1 MRIVAFG
8 MHALSPFSVAALR
21 AARAAGEIHRASF
34 RRGIRVDFKGR
45 NDPVT
50 EADRASEAAIVEM
63 LRSTFPD
70 HAFLG
75 EEGGPQGKGEYT
87 WLIDPLDGTFNFARA
102 IPWFAV
108 SIALERNGRP
118 IAGVIL
124 NTIFGE
130 VYAAEADRGAFA
142 AELADLPADPGGWG
156 DLSHWRRLRVPGTT
170 RLDQAVLSTGF
181 PHDVAETRINLD
193 HFTNLVL
200 GAGKIRNMGS
210 AALSLAAIAL
220 GQFEGYWEIGPH
232 AWDFAAGALLVEEA
246 GGRVTDLRGRRL
258 DLHGRQILATNG
270 GIHDAV
276 VAVLAKGRSGLD

>member
-8 MHALSPFSVAALR
+8 MPALSPFSVAALR
-21 AARAAGEIHRASF
+21 AARAAGDIHRASF
-34 RRGIRVDFKGR
+34 RRRIRIDYKGP

-50 EADRASEAAIVEM
+50 EADRASEAAIVEI

-75 EEGGPQGKGEYT
+75 EEGGRQGTGDYT
-87 WLIDPLDGTFNFARA
+87 WLIDPLDGTFNFAHA
-102 IPWFAV
+102 VPWFAV

-118 IAGVIL
+118 IVGVVL
-124 NTIFGE
+124 NTILGE
-130 VYAAEADRGAFA
+130 VYAAEVDRGAFA
-142 AELADLPADPGGWG
+142 AEVAGLPADPEGWG
-156 DLSHWRRLRVPGTT
+156 DLSHWRRLGVTET
-170 RLDQAVLSTGF
+170 ARLDRATLSTGF

-193 HFTNLVL
+193 HFTNLLL
-200 GAGKIRNMGS
+200 GAAKIRNLGS

-220 GQFEGYWEIGPH
+220 GQTEGYWEIGPN

-246 GGRVTDLRGRRL
+246 GGRVTDLRGGRL

-270 GIHDAV
+270 RIHEAV
-276 VAVLAKGRSGLD
+276 VAVLATGRSGLD